1 MSIEFIN
8 VTKKFD
14 DKEVLKNFNYIFE
27 DGKTSFIMGESGIGK
42 STLVRIML
50 GLEKDY
56 SGQVKGLEGR
66 KISAVFQD
74 DSLCKNLSVF
84 LNIRLVSDTVNKES
98 IIENLSK
105 LGLEDIV
112 DKRVRELSGGM
123 KRRVAIL
130 RALSTEFD
138 TLIMDEPFKGLDLE
152 NKEKVMKMVIE
163 KANGKTLIIVSHN
176 EDEYIYLKKFMSIKK
191 LNM

>member
-163 KANGKTLIIVSHN
+163 KAIGKTLIIVSHN